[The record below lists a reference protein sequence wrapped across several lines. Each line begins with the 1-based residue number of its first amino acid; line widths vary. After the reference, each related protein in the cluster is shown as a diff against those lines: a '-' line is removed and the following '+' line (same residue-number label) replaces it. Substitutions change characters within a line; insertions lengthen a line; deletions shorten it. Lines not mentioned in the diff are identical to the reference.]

1 MAIRRLRTSRSRRY
15 DAGQL
20 KLFLDS
26 LYSFNHMNFATILG
40 EALRALRMNRLR
52 TGLTMLGMVIG
63 VAAVVLMLSI
73 GQGAQTKINQ
83 SIETMGSNLFIVLP
97 GATSSGGLT
106 FGSGSV
112 RTLTINDSIAV
123 AELPSVRATGPV
135 ISGTAQLNY
144 SARNWST
151 MITGTTP
158 DYFMIGNWEMA
169 EGTVF
174 SESDVRS
181 ATRVAVLG
189 AVTAEKLFG
198 TTNPVGKTVRIT
210 NRPFLV
216 VGVLA
221 TKGQSLSGRDQ
232 DDNVLIPI
240 TTSERQITG
249 NQFPGSI
256 RYMMVQGESAEM
268 MDEAEIDITQLLRQR
283 HRLSEGAENDFTVRN
298 LTAIADVATGTAR
311 IMSIVLGAIASISLL
326 VGGIGIMNIM
336 LVSVTERTREIG
348 IRMAIG
354 ANRRAILLQ
363 FLLEAMMICF
373 MGGMMGVLLG
383 ISGAWLVSKLVDM
396 LIVITLG
403 MILLA
408 FAFASGV
415 GIFFGFYPARK
426 AASLKPVDALRYE

>member
-1 MAIRRLRTSRSRRY
+1 
-15 DAGQL
+15 
-20 KLFLDS
+20 
-26 LYSFNHMNFATILG
+26 MNFATILG

-144 SARNWST
+144 GARNWST